1 MEKLINQ
8 TELARRLGIS
18 KSTLSKWI
26 NKYNVSPKQ
35 TNGKQKLYGETAV
48 NMLKQLQT
56 AKHEEKP
63 ATAEQVETLKK
74 QLMET
79 RNENEALKEQVK
91 AKDQRLDQLTQQVTD
106 QQEQLKK
113 QSAAL
118 IDQTKTISDFGAK
131 FAKLADQSQKL
142 NLLDKPKEQEK
153 KPVETETPEQPTTP
167 KKKPF
172 WSKFF

>member
-35 TNGKQKLYGETAV
+35 INGKQKLYGETAV

-63 ATAEQVETLKK
+63 ATAEQVETLKQ

-79 RNENEALKEQVK
+79 RNENESLKEQVK
-91 AKDQRLDQLTQQVTD
+91 AKDKQIDQLTHEVTD

-118 IDQTKTISDFGAK
+118 IDQSKALIDFGAK

-153 KPVETETPEQPTTP
+153 KPVEPEPEQPTTP